1 MKIDLCS
8 SDGGP
13 MDLMRIASGAAIQLG
28 RTREEAIEIIR
39 NMMSGDY
46 HNMLNVMDQAFPF
59 VFQFVNDPR
68 RRGAQARARKKG
80 QAQ

>member
-1 MKIDLCS
+1 MKIDLRS

-13 MDLMRIASGAAIQLG
+13 MDLMRIASGTAIQRG

-39 NMMSGDY
+39 KMMSGDY
-46 HNMLNVMDQAFPF
+46 HNMLNVMDQELPF

-68 RRGAQARARKKG
+68 GRGASARARNKG